1 MSTTPR
7 LRGPKFSTL
16 TWIVLGVS
24 QVLLLV
30 AASTGGFSGLFMM
43 IGSIG
48 AFTAIYVLATGRQSW
63 AVIPTRKVAGVV
75 LAGAL
80 VAVIAGSS
88 LAAASIDTNLA
99 SSTAHPTATAATPTL
114 TPTPTPSPTPTPVAF
129 TDEAPADPATTRP
142 ASEGASIVLADTA
155 ATDTTAVALLATLA
169 VKGRAPKT
177 GYDRSG
183 EFGTAWLDVDQNGCD
198 TRNDILARDLTG
210 SVKSGSCRVL
220 TGTLLGPY
228 TGKTIN
234 FVRGNATSSLVQID
248 HVVALS
254 NAWQTGAQQLSQAQR
269 VSLANDPLNLLA
281 VDGRTNSSKGDGDT
295 ATWLPP
301 VKSYRC
307 AYVARQISVKATYGL
322 WVTQAEHDA
331 MTRILTACP
340 DERATASAF
349 APEPVVVAPA
359 PVVVA
364 PVPVVVEPAPVEPAP
379 ASASYENCTAAR
391 AAGAAPVYRG
401 DPGYGD
407 HLDGDNDG
415 VGCQN

>member
-1 MSTTPR
+1 MSTPSR

-16 TWIVLGVS
+16 TWIMLGVS

-30 AASTGGFSGLFMM
+30 AASTGGFFGLFTMV
-43 IGSIG
+43 SAIG
-48 AFTAIYVLATGRQSW
+48 ALTAIYVLATGRQSW
-63 AVIPTRKVAGVV
+63 AVIPTRKVAAVT

-80 VAVIAGSS
+80 VVGIFGSS
-88 LAAASIDTNLA
+88 LAPASVDTNLA
-99 SSTAHPTATAATPTL
+99 STSSQPTTTAA
-114 TPTPTPSPTPTPVAF
+114 PSPTPTPLPF
-129 TDEAPADPATTRP
+129 TEEAPADPATTTP
-142 ASEGASIVLADTA
+142 ASEAASIVLADTA
-155 ATDTTAVALLATLA
+155 ATDMTAIALLATLP
-169 VKGRAPKT
+169 VKGREPKT

-183 EFGTAWLDVDQNGCD
+183 GFGTAWLDVDQNGCD

-210 SVKSGSCRVL
+210 TVKSDSCRVL
-220 TGTLLGPY
+220 TGTLVGPY
-228 TGKTIN
+228 TGKTIS
-234 FVRGNATSSLVQID
+234 FVRGNSTSSLVQID

-340 DERATASAF
+340 DEPATASAF

-359 PVVVA
+359 PVAVAPAPVVA
-364 PVPVVVEPAPVEPAP
+364 EPAPAAPVEPAP
-379 ASASYENCTAAR
+379 AIAYENCTAAR
-391 AAGAAPVYRG
+391 AAGAAPVHSG
-401 DPGYGD
+401 DAGYGR
-407 HLDGDNDG
+407 HLDRDGDG
-415 VGCQN
+415 VGCES